1 MSAGDDERA
10 AGAWIADAEL
20 WGRRLLALAL
30 DRPGAWRIERSA
42 ASDADAFAARVMER
56 GDEGTV
62 AADLGWIDRE
72 ELAVL
77 PLAPPDRALVRVVGD
92 DVVALA
98 STRDAAA
105 LRRVFRLA
113 ERGGQRALLVVGE
126 AMRVLTPDD
135 VALAAART
143 GEVHLWSRG
152 AGVVL
157 RR

>member
-1 MSAGDDERA
+1 MSDA
-10 AGAWIADAEL
+10 AREARAWIDDAEL

-30 DRPGAWRIERSA
+30 DRVGAWRVEGA
-42 ASDADAFAARVMER
+42 APHDADAFAARVMAR
-56 GDEGTV
+56 AASATV

-77 PLAPPDRALVRVVGD
+77 PLAPADRALVRVVGD

-105 LRRVFRLA
+105 LRRVFHLA
-113 ERGGQRALLVVGE
+113 EAGGHRALVVVRE
-126 AMRVLTPDD
+126 EMRVLTPDD
-135 VALAAART
+135 VALAAARAD
-143 GEVHLWSRG
+143 EVHLWVRG
-152 AGVVL
+152 EGVVL